1 MTEIKVLPGDAP
13 PTPEVLAQ
21 SIVDIAAGMKKL
33 NASRLKSDAVV
44 LLVHHASGVGR
55 PAVRAV
61 LDALTTLEQRYLKP
75 KDRK

>member
-1 MTEIKVLPGDAP
+1 MSKINVLPGDEP

-21 SIVDIAAGMKKL
+21 AIVDIAAGLKKL
-33 NASRLKSDAVV
+33 NASRLKSNAVV
-44 LLVHHASGVGR
+44 LLVHEASGVGK

-61 LDALTTLEQRYLKP
+61 LDALATLEQTYLKP